1 MADLFEVDGAKCV
14 SCGPKSAETM
24 RRMKVIVLPEVKFGP
39 QTTLADAI
47 GSLRDA
53 SIDHDSPNIPKDE
66 RGFSIILMM
75 GNDGVPALPEIK
87 LKNVRFHETL
97 KTVCE
102 AVRYQFTVDENGIV
116 VVEPEGEAKE

>member
-1 MADLFEVDGAKCV
+1 M
-14 SCGPKSAETM
+14 
-24 RRMKVIVLPEVKFGP
+24 IVLPEVKFGP
-39 QTTLADAI
+39 QTTLADAV
-47 GSLRDA
+47 GWLRDA

-87 LKNVRFHETL
+87 LKNVRFHEAL